1 MNEDGEN
8 RNRGDNNNNDSA
20 NQNAKN
26 SDAINNNSTKKGC
39 VFAQQFLGVINISQ
53 LTFTAGFLDPNVT
66 TLQNMENLLKRRIG
80 EVLGRVH
87 NQAVAFF

>member
-8 RNRGDNNNNDSA
+8 PNRGDNNNNDRA

-26 SDAINNNSTKKGC
+26 SDAINNNSSTTKKGC
-39 VFAQQFLGVINISQ
+39 VFAQQFLGVMNISQ

-87 NQAVAFF
+87 N

>member
-26 SDAINNNSTKKGC
+26 SDAINNNSNTTKKGC
-39 VFAQQFLGVINISQ
+39 VFAQQFLGVMNISQ

-87 NQAVAFF
+87 N